1 MQLVTFVYREHLF
14 SHTRRFQLSK
24 TSCKEGNPG
33 YNDGAGAETLTNL
46 TRGSKE
52 AICQVSCQ
60 IQGRKRVGLYYLQGV
75 IIIPAADPRHWRSVH
90 SITLHIWGQIH
101 KSYYLLSSPRRLLP
115 ARRYFVSDPQVMSDG
130 QTDGQM
136 SLRTHPH
143 LPFTPARPTALADA
157 PAQEDHGHPWAAHTG
172 PSNVMQV
179 KQLIDAMMWASKQD
193 HKMHTQQALPLFQV
207 SPRSKTSQQQLT
219 RTLGWGS
226 LFSLYTTLNSF
237 GISHYF
243 LSWKVTLNYL
253 EDPQALKPFPAAPQ
267 TPLLPPQPRCFQ
279 ILEPGNF
286 IPLISLQQG
295 KQAKPPQ

>member
-1 MQLVTFVYREHLF
+1 M
-14 SHTRRFQLSK
+14 
-24 TSCKEGNPG
+24 
-33 YNDGAGAETLTNL
+33 
-46 TRGSKE
+46 
-52 AICQVSCQ
+52 
-60 IQGRKRVGLYYLQGV
+60 
-75 IIIPAADPRHWRSVH
+75 IIIPAADPHHWRSVH

-157 PAQEDHGHPWAAHTG
+157 PAQEDHGHPWAVHTG
-172 PSNVMQV
+172 PTNVMQV
-179 KQLIDAMMWASKQD
+179 KQLIGAMMWASKQD

-226 LFSLYTTLNSF
+226 PFSLYTILNSF

-253 EDPQALKPFPAAPQ
+253 EDPPSPKALPSCSADPSPA
-267 TPLLPPQPRCFQ
+267 TPASLLPAIRTWKFHPTYF
-279 ILEPGNF
+279 F
-286 IPLISLQQG
+286 ATG
-295 KQAKPPQ
+295 KTGKAPSVTYRNPVP